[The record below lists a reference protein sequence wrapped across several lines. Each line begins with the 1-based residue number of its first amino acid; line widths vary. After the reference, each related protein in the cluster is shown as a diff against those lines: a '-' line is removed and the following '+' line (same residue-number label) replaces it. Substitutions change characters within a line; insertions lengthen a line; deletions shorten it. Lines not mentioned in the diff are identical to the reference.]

1 MAPIAVLIPTYSRP
15 DSLARALR
23 SVFGQ
28 DRADLIREIV
38 VIDNAPDG
46 SARQTVDA
54 LRTASPAP
62 LIYIHATPPGVATA
76 RNVGLSATDAP
87 YIAFIDDDEEASP
100 TWLGALYDVHQT
112 LEADVTFGPVQGR
125 TPDALAWK
133 RPYLERFFS
142 RTGPATSGLS
152 EEVYGCG
159 NSLMTRATALKD
171 PAPFDTAAN
180 DTGGEDD
187 RLFSDLKAAGGRF
200 AWAADAWVDEIAP
213 THRATLRYT
222 LSRAISYG
230 QSPAQL
236 CWRRGDPLGTAKWV
250 VIGAGQVLIYGATA
264 LVLMALQRPAWIDV
278 MDQAARGLGKVL
290 WFRNVA
296 FYGRGAAKFARAG
309 AADGGAAATSI
320 DPAIGAGAG
329 MGGVGTATSAGAGVA
344 SFTPKATNITQMKL
358 L

>member
-1 MAPIAVLIPTYSRP
+1 VPAIAVLIPTYSRP

-23 SVFGQ
+23 SVFAQ
-28 DRADLIREIV
+28 ERADLIREIA

-54 LRTASPAP
+54 LRAASPAP
-62 LIYIHATPPGVATA
+62 LVYIHASPPGVATA
-76 RNVGLSATDAP
+76 RNVGLAATDAP

-100 TWLGALYDVHQT
+100 IWLGALFAVHER

-125 TPDALAWK
+125 TPEAPDWK

-142 RTGPATSGLS
+142 RTGPETSGLS
-152 EEVYGCG
+152 AEVYGCG
-159 NSLMTRATALKD
+159 NSLMTRATALKG
-171 PAPFDTAAN
+171 PEPFDVDAN
-180 DTGGEDD
+180 HTGGEDD
-187 RLFSDLKAAGGRF
+187 RLFSDLTAQGGRF

-213 THRATLRYT
+213 THRATIRYT

-230 QSPAQL
+230 QSPSQL
-236 CWRRGDPLGTAKWV
+236 CWRRGDPLGMVKWV
-250 VIGAGQVLIYGATA
+250 FIGAGQVVVYGGTA

-278 MDQAARGLGKVL
+278 MDKAARGLGKVL
-290 WFRNVA
+290 WFRRVA

-309 AADGGAAATSI
+309 ALDGTAAAAST
-320 DPAIGAGAG
+320 DPVIGAGAG
-329 MGGVGTATSAGAGVA
+329 VGAGAAAGAGAGVA